1 MGVAVDVELIS
12 DSSDDDSMSLPGDD
26 AAGAGSLIMNN
37 PRDEDEEDSFEVEII
52 TQQVATGTYVP
63 ASSGSSDLLHMLA
76 QTDGCAAE
84 RQQQPPRD
92 VNVMRGQEEEDAS
105 ISVSSCSNSKE
116 WVAPTTLEES
126 EKREH
131 HHITGPVAVTGNNDA
146 ATATAAA
153 VVAAA
158 EPPRAAA
165 AAPPP
170 AAAAPAP
177 SRAPSAKPSSKS
189 KATSKK
195 AVFGFF
201 RK

>member
-1 MGVAVDVELIS
+1 MRSRAS
-12 DSSDDDSMSLPGDD
+12 
-26 AAGAGSLIMNN
+26 AA
-37 PRDEDEEDSFEVEII
+37 
-52 TQQVATGTYVP
+52 
-63 ASSGSSDLLHMLA
+63 
-76 QTDGCAAE
+76 AA
-84 RQQQPPRD
+84 RD

-105 ISVSSCSNSKE
+105 ISVSRGSNSKE

-126 EKREH
+126 ERREH

-177 SRAPSAKPSSKS
+177 SRAPSRAQVQGDLQEGCLRLLPKIM
-189 KATSKK
+189 T
-195 AVFGFF
+195 VFPLSLSLSLSLPQACTCTQTTNPILKGK
-201 RK
+201 RKESRIQILT